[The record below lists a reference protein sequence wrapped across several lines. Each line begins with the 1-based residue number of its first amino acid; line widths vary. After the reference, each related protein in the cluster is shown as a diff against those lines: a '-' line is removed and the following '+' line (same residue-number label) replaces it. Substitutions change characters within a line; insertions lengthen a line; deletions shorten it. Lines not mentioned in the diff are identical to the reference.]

1 MNDTR
6 AIRLLKARDDRQS
19 LTDLPGGAPVTRK
32 EAYALQDET
41 LALSGRASIGW
52 KIGLVAEEHRARFQS
67 PRLTGPILN
76 PPGCLQVEDGSVEV
90 DIPDYGFNAI
100 EFEIAFRLGQ
110 SIDPGAWLATGAPP
124 MSAMDAAFC
133 AVERLASPVVNLA
146 EQGPGAVAGD
156 MGINNGMILGPEF
169 PLNRGTL
176 GAPCIIRV
184 SEAGK
189 ATRPGGEDQV
199 PGGIAGALNFLFED
213 LSERGRNLEKGD
225 WILSGALSG
234 LHPVTGPTTIVVEFE
249 GIGGFTI
256 VVRAGDD

>member
-19 LTDLPGGAPVTRK
+19 LTDLPGGAPLTRK

-41 LALSGRASIGW
+41 LALSGLGSIGW
-52 KIGLVAEEHRARFQS
+52 KIGLVPEEHRDRFQS
-67 PRLTGPILN
+67 ERLTGPILD
-76 PPGCLQVEDGSVEV
+76 PPGCLQVEDGTVEV

-110 SIDPGAWLATGAPP
+110 SIDPGAWLASGAAP

-133 AVERLASPVVNLA
+133 AAERLASPVVNLA
-146 EQGPGAVAGD
+146 EHGPGAVAGD

-169 PLNRGTL
+169 PLSKGEL
-176 GAPCIIRV
+176 GAPCIVRV

-189 ATRPGGEDQV
+189 DTKPGGEDQV
-199 PGGIAGALNFLFED
+199 PGGIAEALKFLFED
-213 LSERGRNLEKGD
+213 LSNRGRNLEKGD
-225 WILSGALSG
+225 WILSGALCG
-234 LHPVTGPTTIVVEFE
+234 QHHLTGPTTITAEFE
-249 GIGGFTI
+249 GVGRFTI
-256 VVRAGDD
+256 VVRA